1 MRRQTRRGRSRKGPP
16 TMSSATTDIV
26 INGRFLTQAVAGVQR
41 FAIET
46 VKAMDNCLGHPD
58 YSDLKSHVELQAP
71 RSGRDFPLR
80 NIRVNR
86 NGFTSGYVWEQ
97 IELPLRTI
105 GRLQLN
111 LCMLGSVLKRRQI
124 IVVHDTSTK
133 AFPQGFS
140 RAFVTAYDL
149 IIPNATRMAD
159 LVVSVSDFSRREMQ
173 KYYGLDASQIPIC
186 YEGSD
191 HIKAQPADDSVI
203 DRLNLRDR
211 PYFLGVGIY
220 AYNKNLTGTFTELK
234 QANLPG
240 AVLVAT
246 GRRRADIHG
255 TLAVIEDERLVDTGH
270 ISDAEL
276 RALYEHALALVYP
289 STYEGFGL
297 PPLEAMQCG
306 CPAIVSDHEVL
317 VEIGGE
323 ATLRCGVN
331 DVDSLAAAMKAVY
344 DDPALRASLKEKG
357 LAHAERYTWD
367 DTARILLDLCRQ
379 VAASN
384 AR

>member
-1 MRRQTRRGRSRKGPP
+1 
-16 TMSSATTDIV
+16 MSSATTDIV

-46 VKAMDNCLGHPD
+46 VKAMDHCLD
-58 YSDLKSHVELQAP
+58 DSDFSDLRGHVELQAP

-80 NIRVNR
+80 NIRLNR
-86 NGFTSGYVWEQ
+86 NGITSGYLWEQ
-97 IELPLRTI
+97 IELPIRTI
-105 GRLQLN
+105 GKLQLN
-111 LCMLGSVLKRRQI
+111 LCMLGSILKRRQV

-140 RAFVTAYDL
+140 RSFVAAYDV
-149 IIPNATRMAD
+149 IIPAATRSAD

-173 KYYGLDASQIPIC
+173 KYYGLDPNRIPIC

-191 HIKAQPADDSVI
+191 HIKAQPADDAI
-203 DRLNLRDR
+203 LDRLNLRNR

-220 AYNKNLTGTFTELK
+220 AYNKNLTGTFAAL
-234 QANLPG
+234 QRANLKD

-255 TLAVIEDERLVDTGH
+255 TLPSISDEKLVDTGH
-270 ISDAEL
+270 ITDGEL

-317 VEIGGE
+317 IEIGGD
-323 ATLRCGVN
+323 ATLRCSTN
-331 DVDSLAAAMKAVY
+331 DIDGIAAAMKAVY
-344 DDPALRASLKEKG
+344 DDPALRANLKEKG
-357 LAHAERYTWD
+357 LRHAQRFTWD
-367 DTARILLDLCRQ
+367 KTARILLDLCRQ
-379 VAASN
+379 VAARN